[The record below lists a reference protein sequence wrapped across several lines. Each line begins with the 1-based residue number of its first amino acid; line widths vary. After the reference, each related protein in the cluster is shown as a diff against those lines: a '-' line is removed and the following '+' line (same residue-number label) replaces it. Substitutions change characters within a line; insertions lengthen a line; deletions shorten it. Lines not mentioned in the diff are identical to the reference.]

1 MRLRSA
7 GHSLGWVVLG
17 LGSSGCFMAPPQAS
31 GDADSTTADSARCV
45 EPDDAETLADQVLQ
59 LVNLERGEAGLPP
72 VGLSPTLGKMAADFA
87 CRMIEDAFFD
97 HHDPSDGSG
106 PGERAIAQ
114 KYAFFAIGENLAA
127 GQESAADVM
136 RLWMESPAHQS
147 VILDERWTEVGIAVR
162 TGGEFGIY
170 WVQEFGDP
178 TE

>member
-1 MRLRSA
+1 MA
-7 GHSLGWVVLG
+7 
-17 LGSSGCFMAPPQAS
+17 APPAIGE
-31 GDADSTTADSARCV
+31 GDATASDSARCI

-72 VGLSPTLGKMAADFA
+72 VVVNPALGKVAADFA
-87 CRMIEDAFFD
+87 CDMIEDGFFD
-97 HHDPSDGSG
+97 HHDPADGSG

-127 GQESAADVM
+127 GQDSPAEVM
-136 RLWMESPAHQS
+136 RLWMDSPTHQA

-178 TE
+178 SE